1 MDGPPGIGCPVI
13 AAVSGADLAVIVAEP
28 TVSGVQDMQRVLATV
43 QHFEV
48 PALVCINK
56 ADIYPTGCHDI
67 EATCRANDLPIVARI
82 PFDTTMIEAMVQGQP
97 ITEYQPVGV
106 VSNALRQAWQGV
118 LSILNC
124 VEAVV

>member
-1 MDGPPGIGCPVI
+1 
-13 AAVSGADLAVIVAEP
+13 
-28 TVSGVQDMQRVLATV
+28 
-43 QHFEV
+43 
-48 PALVCINK
+48 
-56 ADIYPTGCHDI
+56 
-67 EATCRANDLPIVARI
+67 
-82 PFDTTMIEAMVQGQP
+82 MIEAMVQGQP